1 MSAGARF
8 LRCYN
13 RRTMFSHRTQRRSSL
28 LALFVLLWGLVF
40 PALAQVGVGETNA
53 VWAEICTAQGIKKV
67 QTGDE
72 AGQASGHHYSAEHCA
87 LCCLGGA
94 LAAVEAVRLFSGIGF
109 EPPTLQLPLLH
120 VALPQQIILLNA
132 PPRAPPFLSQV

>member
-1 MSAGARF
+1 MLTYRA
-8 LRCYN
+8 
-13 RRTMFSHRTQRRSSL
+13 QRRSSL
-28 LALFVLLWGLVF
+28 IALFVLVWGLVF
-40 PALAQVGVGETNA
+40 PALAQAGVGETNA

-67 QTGDE
+67 QQGGE
-72 AGQASGHHYSAEHCA
+72 SGHASGHHYSAEHCA

-94 LAAVEAVRLFSGIGF
+94 LAAVEAVQLFSGIGF

-132 PPRAPPFLSQV
+132 PPRAPPFLPLV